1 MIGFGL
7 PRQLC
12 GLPRNAPHP
21 IQAQDHHRQLAK
33 RAVELLKGERGNI
46 TIALDEVVG
55 RDIVAVALAS
65 GSSRV
70 PGSTVRAQGGIY
82 VVAQRSTSGACRSQT
97 RVAGDDRTTCGHS
110 AESLRAAQAAHD
122 DQPQPV
128 PSPIKAILP
137 IPVTDFHIQAPGPPT
152 LKLPFSGAIPQGLNF
167 DPSAITDFK
176 GFSALAYPAGAARG
190 SDGITYNLEG
200 DMRFFTGKY
209 KPAIGQVRE
218 GTFCFV

>member
-1 MIGFGL
+1 MSWH
-7 PRQLC
+7 
-12 GLPRNAPHP
+12 NAP
-21 IQAQDHHRQLAK
+21 RLA
-33 RAVELLKGERGNI
+33 RVDRRHALLA
-46 TIALDEVVG
+46 TTALL
-55 RDIVAVALAS
+55 AATALSRS
-65 GSSRV
+65 G
-70 PGSTVRAQGGIY
+70 
-82 VVAQRSTSGACRSQT
+82 
-97 RVAGDDRTTCGHS
+97 
-110 AESLRAAQAAHD
+110 AAQAAHD
-122 DQPQPV
+122 DQPQPA

-137 IPVTDFHIQAPGPPT
+137 IPGTDFHIQAPGPPT